1 MVRTPLNKTIKLAM
15 RCTAYCSA
23 SFYNL
28 HVLFHLVKTQYTAVL
43 SREYVQISSEQGDCI
58 AIFFSFGVSVF
69 WGWQETE
76 EHSLLRDITPSS
88 PEPLSRPEV
97 DCYLFQYGEKLQI
110 QRDRLVLVD
119 TDLKTKLAISFG
131 LAKSVKLATF
141 EFMINETLEDSKRL
155 PQDLAMKGKILL
167 SRKAIAKKIGKL
179 FLDKASVNLYSEIID
194 EPDFFWDHPET
205 RAIYVDVLNCVDI
218 QARVN
223 VLNHRLSILGDVLEI
238 LNDQLNYQHSSA
250 LEWTIIWLIMIEV
263 AVTLLKDVVHIF

>member
-1 MVRTPLNKTIKLAM
+1 M
-15 RCTAYCSA
+15 RCTTYCTA

-28 HVLFHLVKTQYTAVL
+28 HVLFHLLKAQYSAEL
-43 SREYVQISSEQGDCI
+43 SREYVLISSERESSI

-69 WGWQETE
+69 WGWKEGEEQE
-76 EHSLLRDITPSS
+76 LLHAIASSS
-88 PEPLSRPEV
+88 PEPLPRPEV
-97 DCYLFQYGEKLQI
+97 DCYLFHYGDKLQI
-110 QRDRLVLVD
+110 QRDRLILVD
-119 TDLKTKLAISFG
+119 ADLKTKLAISFG
-131 LAKSVKLATF
+131 LAKSAKLATF

-155 PQDLAMKGKILL
+155 PQDLAVKGKILL

-205 RAIYVDVLNCVDI
+205 RAIYVDVLNCLDI

-263 AVTLLKDVVHIF
+263 AVTLLKDVVHVF

>member
-1 MVRTPLNKTIKLAM
+1 M
-15 RCTAYCSA
+15 RCSAYCTA

-28 HVLFHLVKTQYTAVL
+28 HVLFHLLKPQYSTVL
-43 SREYVQISSEQGDCI
+43 SREYVLLSSDQPEHQDKI

-69 WGWQETE
+69 WGWKEHQEQE
-76 EHSLLRDITPSS
+76 ILRAIAAAA
-88 PEPLSRPEV
+88 PEPLARPEV
-97 DCYLFQYGEKLQI
+97 DCYLFYYGEKLQI
-110 QRDRLVLVD
+110 QRDRLILID
-119 TDLKTKLAISFG
+119 TNLKTKLAISFG
-131 LAKSVKLATF
+131 LAQSVKLATF
-141 EFMINETLEDSKRL
+141 ESMINETLEDSKRL
-155 PQDLAMKGKILL
+155 PQDLAIKGKILL

-205 RAIYVDVLNCVDI
+205 RSVYVDVLSCVDI

-263 AVTLLKDVVHIF
+263 AVTLLKDVFHVF